1 MTNKITKI
9 KTPQLGTNDNNATLI
24 DWLVPDEG
32 KVNVNDII
40 CSLETTKSTFDVEA
54 KNKGYILHLVEV
66 GSEVAVN
73 DLLAIIGSSI
83 EIIKEEK
90 NKLLS
95 NPKSN
100 LSHNDFDNK
109 LYKATEKATK
119 LAKELHVDLK
129 LIQTDGIIKEKDII
143 DYAKNAGHLKSS
155 SDDTQ
160 EREISKTLNLIG
172 NSKTTKDLM
181 LHSNKNIPHSY
192 IEKVVHVDSWVEKIG
207 SYIEQ
212 KRNYITFLSVII
224 CGLAKGLVRHEI
236 FNSYRDGNKIHI
248 YDDVNVG
255 VVIALEKNISVAII
269 KEADKLNPAKVTKEL
284 LRIRKELLGKKSNP
298 DDFSGGTMTVSAMD
312 HTEITSFVPIV
323 HPDQAAVL
331 AIPKIQS
338 KIVLDKNNLVCKE
351 QFINLGLSFDHSY
364 LDANQ
369 ANTFLTSL
377 VEEIDLVIENL

>member
-143 DYAKNAGHLKSS
+143 DYAKNAGHLKSNT
-155 SDDTQ
+155 DDTQ
-160 EREISKTLNLIG
+160 DREISKTVNLIG

-192 IEKVVHVDSWVEKIG
+192 IEKVVQVDFSH
-207 SYIEQ
+207 
-212 KRNYITFLSVII
+212 L
-224 CGLAKGLVRHEI
+224 
-236 FNSYRDGNKIHI
+236 
-248 YDDVNVG
+248 
-255 VVIALEKNISVAII
+255 
-269 KEADKLNPAKVTKEL
+269 L
-284 LRIRKELLGKKSNP
+284 LR
-298 DDFSGGTMTVSAMD
+298 F
-312 HTEITSFVPIV
+312 
-323 HPDQAAVL
+323 
-331 AIPKIQS
+331 
-338 KIVLDKNNLVCKE
+338 
-351 QFINLGLSFDHSY
+351 
-364 LDANQ
+364 
-369 ANTFLTSL
+369 
-377 VEEIDLVIENL
+377 